1 MYCGQESGT
10 RTNAA
15 SGTTIEGVDEP
26 SPYSALKLIQAFAQA
41 EIKPLTPT
49 VTWMRSLANLAG

>member
-1 MYCGQESGT
+1 MQRLE
-10 RTNAA
+10 RL
-15 SGTTIEGVDEP
+15 EGVDEP

-49 VTWMRSLANLAG
+49 VTWMRSLADLAG